1 MSTAP
6 VKNTDLMS
14 GRDKKLA
21 TDRLSA
27 QPLSNNKIAG
37 AIKDGSNRNYKD

>member
-1 MSTAP
+1 MISTAP
-6 VKNTDLMS
+6 VKGGDLMS

-27 QPLSNNKIAG
+27 QPQTKAPG
-37 AIKDGSNRNYKD
+37 TGKDASNRNYKD